1 MAFVNQPVEEPEK
14 SLRDYASPRCEDI
27 RVQESDS
34 KLEATKYEIKSKI
47 IEMVVANP
55 FEGMVTENPYRHIR
69 HFTTLCNTVRQE
81 GVPDEWFKWS
91 LFPYSLDGEAK
102 TWYSFASFE
111 VEGNWNKLTKKF
123 CEKFF
128 PISKVQH
135 LRRQVITFTQGEE
148 EGIDQAWNRF
158 NELIEQGPS
167 LGFSGDVLLHTFFFS
182 LTPSCMQHV
191 QMCAGGDLM
200 EKTLTKAA
208 QLLQKISKAAAMR
221 RDWETRLAEEPEHN
235 SRMKK
240 CAEFS
245 KEATP
250 KVTKEEPIPEKLEQE
265 HIKSRTTPSVDFAVS
280 NETNKRSMSSAKP
293 LREFEPMDWV
303 PIDYEKVFNKRRN
316 SMPLRY
322 NLQIDLFNVLGI
334 DFMGPFKNSHGY
346 EHILVMVDYVFKWV
360 EAMPCRKASTEE
372 SIAMIKNMIFPRFG
386 APRILISDGGTH
398 FTEKNF
404 KKCLSKLGIEQTNR
418 QVETSNRQLKS
429 ILNKTI

>member
-1 MAFVNQPVEEPEK
+1 
-14 SLRDYASPRCEDI
+14 
-27 RVQESDS
+27 
-34 KLEATKYEIKSKI
+34 
-47 IEMVVANP
+47 MVAANP
-55 FEGMVTENPYRHIR
+55 FEGMVNEKPYRHIR
-69 HFTTLCNTVRQE
+69 HFTMLCNTVRQE
-81 GVPDEWFKWS
+81 EVPDEWFKWN
-91 LFPYSLDGEAK
+91 LFPYSLAGEAK

-158 NELIEQGPS
+158 NELIEQGRR

-191 QMCAGGDLM
+191 QVCAGGDIM
-200 EKTLTKAA
+200 EKTLKKAT
-208 QLLQKISKAAAMR
+208 QCLQKISKAAAMR

-250 KVTKEEPIPEKLEQE
+250 EVTKEEPISEKLEEE

-280 NETNKRSMSSAKP
+280 NGTNKRSMSSVKP

-303 PIDYEKVFNKRRN
+303 PIDYGEVFDKRRPFPN
-316 SMPLRY
+316 QKGMARALE
-322 NLQIDLFNVLGI
+322 V
-334 DFMGPFKNSHGY
+334 DFPP
-346 EHILVMVDYVFKWV
+346 E
-360 EAMPCRKASTEE
+360 
-372 SIAMIKNMIFPRFG
+372 
-386 APRILISDGGTH
+386 
-398 FTEKNF
+398 
-404 KKCLSKLGIEQTNR
+404 
-418 QVETSNRQLKS
+418 
-429 ILNKTI
+429 